1 MKACYC
7 HPTDALLLAGGPPAS
22 GLELVCWLIGKSSL
36 IADGVALAQM
46 HFDRGDMLACQ
57 WAIDGANAY
66 TA

>member
-1 MKACYC
+1 LC
-7 HPTDALLLAGGPPAS
+7 DA
-22 GLELVCWLIGKSSL
+22 W
-36 IADGVALAQM
+36 ADRVALAQM